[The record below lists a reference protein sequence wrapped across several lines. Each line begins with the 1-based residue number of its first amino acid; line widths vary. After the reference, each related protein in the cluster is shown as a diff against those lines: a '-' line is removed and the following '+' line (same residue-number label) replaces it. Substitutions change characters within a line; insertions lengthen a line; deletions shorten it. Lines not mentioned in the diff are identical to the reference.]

1 MSAGGRVSSRI
12 SLYGLSRLCKS
23 GKLCILDKQFVWL
36 SQNNVFWEK
45 VILLWSLIMRLFVV
59 VEIFLAP
66 INKRLMTLHTIT
78 CHVMSHTEY
87 GDLVADVT
95 LGCLMSRWL
104 LPAVQSPVPGVMWHW
119 ADLALAEWCRG
130 SVEARAQTP
139 EFGLVRTE
147 SVTGSASGGCVWSTR
162 VQPDSPHRQETSL
175 EGWGCYPPNL
185 NIMAL
190 NNISCTLT
198 NIARTTRQFKQS
210 HVMS

>member
-1 MSAGGRVSSRI
+1 M
-12 SLYGLSRLCKS
+12 
-23 GKLCILDKQFVWL
+23 
-36 SQNNVFWEK
+36 
-45 VILLWSLIMRLFVV
+45 ILLHLWSINETFCNGRNVSLIIKLVNDTPHHHMSRDVTSHSPV
-59 VEIFLAP
+59 T
-66 INKRLMTLHTIT
+66 RHTP
-78 CHVMSHTEY
+78 EY
-87 GDLVADVT
+87 GGGDIVADVT

-130 SVEARAQTP
+130 SVEARAQPP